1 MQWCDIEEFLE
12 TSRRLGSTTARLL
25 SMRAG
30 AKDFSL
36 LNHCAP

>member
-12 TSRRLGSTTARLL
+12 ASRRLGSTIARPF

-30 AKDFSL
+30 AKDSSL
-36 LNHCAP
+36 LYHYAP